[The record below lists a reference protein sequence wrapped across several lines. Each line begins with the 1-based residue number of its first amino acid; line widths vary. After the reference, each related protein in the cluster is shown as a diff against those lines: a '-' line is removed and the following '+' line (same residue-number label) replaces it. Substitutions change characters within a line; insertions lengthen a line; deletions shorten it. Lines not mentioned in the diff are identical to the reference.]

1 MERSCKGHVKNNL
14 MRIYLFRSNQFLKF
28 IVKNILKNILKKIH
42 SKNPLYIT
50 CFINFHDLPN
60 YALFS

>member
-28 IVKNILKNILKKIH
+28 IIKNILKNIH
-42 SKNPLYIT
+42 SKNTLYIT